1 MMLSC
6 HRWDISYKY
15 FVKGS
20 IKYTIHLF
28 YITDDMDEELTARQR
43 FLECVLV
50 FESEFERTK
59 FSDFVIAN
67 YEKYNVDAFSDRLP
81 RFPDLDGYNMDAFK
95 EDYLQSQLLQQM
107 LKDFR
112 R

>member
-28 YITDDMDEELTARQR
+28 YITDDMDEERIARQR
-43 FLECVLV
+43 FFECVLV
-50 FESEFERTK
+50 FESEFERMK
-59 FSDFVIAN
+59 FNDFVITN
-67 YEKYNVDAFSDRLP
+67 YEK
-81 RFPDLDGYNMDAFK
+81 
-95 EDYLQSQLLQQM
+95 
-107 LKDFR
+107 
-112 R
+112 